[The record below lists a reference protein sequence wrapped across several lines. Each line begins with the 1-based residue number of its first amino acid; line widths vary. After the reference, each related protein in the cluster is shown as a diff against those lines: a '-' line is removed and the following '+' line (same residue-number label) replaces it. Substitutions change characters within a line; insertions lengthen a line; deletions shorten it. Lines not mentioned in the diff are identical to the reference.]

1 MAITDE
7 QIREWGRSAAPYTIL
22 ILRRTDAFAFAAAAD
37 RDKTVWEHARRM
49 IWLYAGGVMPVVCPC
64 RDDRVDTDLSGVG
77 IFAADPDRTARIMDE
92 DPAVQAG
99 LYTYEVHPCR
109 SVPGS
114 ALPPPGPPPGRAASG
129 GCQP

>member
-1 MAITDE
+1 VTVTDE
-7 QIREWGRSAAPYTIL
+7 RIREWIRSAVPYTIL
-22 ILRRTDAFAFAAAAD
+22 ILRRTDAFTAAAD
-37 RDKTVWEHARRM
+37 RDKIVWEHARRM
-49 IWLYAGGVMPVVCPC
+49 IGLHAGGVMPIVCPC
-64 RDDRVDTDLSGVG
+64 RDDRADTDISGVG

-114 ALPPPGPPPGRAASG
+114 ILPPPGRAASG
-129 GCQP
+129 GSQP